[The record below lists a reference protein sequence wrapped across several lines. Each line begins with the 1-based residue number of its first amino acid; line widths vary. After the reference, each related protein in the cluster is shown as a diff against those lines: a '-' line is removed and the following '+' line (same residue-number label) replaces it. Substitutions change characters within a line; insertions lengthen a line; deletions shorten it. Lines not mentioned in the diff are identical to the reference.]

1 MVSSTPGCC
10 ILKCKSNHKV
20 LTSYRKGELTM
31 VKDNKLSF
39 QGQYIYEALTLVK
52 NHGLSLY

>member
-1 MVSSTPGCC
+1 
-10 ILKCKSNHKV
+10 
-20 LTSYRKGELTM
+20 M